1 MSKKQFIGLSLA
13 CACVILIINFGLRSS
28 MGFFMKPIAEAH
40 GYGREIFAFSLAL
53 QNLFWGLFQPM
64 AGMIADKF
72 GSVKTVTAGA
82 ILYALGL
89 YITSVASSPMMLHS
103 GAGLLIGMGIAGTG
117 FGVVLPA
124 MARLVSPEKR
134 SLALGL
140 GTAAGSAGQFLL
152 IPVAKEFI
160 LVYGWQSAL
169 VIMAIGALA
178 MILFTPSLSAE
189 ASSQNKAD
197 LQSRQTLP
205 EALRE
210 AGTHIHYWLLIAGFF
225 VCGFQLA
232 FITVHLPSYLTDNGF
247 SETTAAYS
255 LALIGFFN
263 IIGSLG
269 SGMLAGKLSKKWILA
284 FIYAARAVVLGVFL
298 IMPMS
303 TFSIYMFSILT
314 GFLWLATIPPTS
326 GMVAQMFGL
335 KYMGTLYGI
344 VFLNHQIG
352 SFFGVWLGGYFFD
365 RTGSYDIIWWAAVV
379 IAAITALIHIPID
392 ERPVARLRSA
402 KPV

>member
-1 MSKKQFIGLSLA
+1 
-13 CACVILIINFGLRSS
+13 
-28 MGFFMKPIAEAH
+28 MGFFMKPISQTH

-53 QNLFWGLFQPM
+53 QNLFWGLCQPL
-64 AGMIADKF
+64 AGMFADKF
-72 GSVKTVTAGA
+72 GSIKTVIIGA
-82 ILYALGL
+82 VLYSLGL
-89 YITSVASSPMMLHS
+89 YITSIASSPMMLHT
-103 GAGLLIGMGIAGTG
+103 GAGILLGMGIAGTG
-117 FGVVLPA
+117 FGIVLPA

-160 LVYGWQSAL
+160 LAYGWQSAL
-169 VIMAIGALA
+169 AIMAIGALA
-178 MILFTPSLSAE
+178 MILFTLALAGESSADNKTEMDTNQTLSEALKE
-189 ASSQNKAD
+189 ASS
-197 LQSRQTLP
+197 
-205 EALRE
+205 
-210 AGTHIHYWLLIAGFF
+210 HVHYWLLIAGFF

-232 FITVHLPSYLTDNGF
+232 FITVHMPSYLTDKGF

-269 SGMLAGKLSKKWILA
+269 SGALSGRFSKKWILA
-284 FIYAARAVVLGVFL
+284 FIYAARAVVLSIFL

-303 TFSIYMFSILT
+303 TFSIYTFSILT

-352 SFFGVWLGGYFFD
+352 SFFGVWLGGYFYD
-365 RTGSYDIIWWAAVV
+365 RTGSYDIIWWAAAA

-392 ERPVARLRSA
+392 ERPVARIRNA
-402 KPV
+402 KTA